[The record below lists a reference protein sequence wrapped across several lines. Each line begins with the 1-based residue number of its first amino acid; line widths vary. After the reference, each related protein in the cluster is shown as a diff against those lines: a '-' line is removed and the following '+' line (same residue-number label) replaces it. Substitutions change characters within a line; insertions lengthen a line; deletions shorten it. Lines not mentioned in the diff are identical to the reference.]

1 MVAAACSDGAAPF
14 APTTESAVLMASRTA
29 AASASKVDVCH
40 VNGTGNYR
48 RINVSTSALLT
59 HLGHGDGLPGE
70 GGFSSTCT
78 VASDPFTFV
87 SASSV
92 FDELESLYQ
101 IVWTVQGS
109 PSAVSFD
116 VEFFAEDP
124 FGGPGSGVWMLQETV
139 AGTGLSSYASLYFYG
154 TGRYRI
160 VATLSDDSVV
170 TSGDIL
176 IP

>member
-48 RINVSTSALLT
+48 RINVSSSALLT

-87 SASSV
+87 SVSSV
-92 FDELESLYQ
+92 FDEVESLYQ
-101 IVWTVQGS
+101 IVWTVQGL

-116 VEFFAEDP
+116 VEIFIP
-124 FGGPGSGVWMLQETV
+124 PSGPGGTGFWSSQETV
-139 AGTGLSSYASLYFYG
+139 VGTGVSSYASLYFYG
-154 TGRYRI
+154 TGLYRI

-170 TSGDIL
+170 TSGEIS